1 MITRIAA
8 VLVTTSIAFAQ
19 PAPSPDGGK
28 VDAKSLMQ
36 SGVRLL
42 EAKDY
47 LGALAVF
54 KDAYARFP
62 SAKILL
68 NIGTTLNL
76 LDRKAEAGNAYQR
89 YLDAQDADAAK
100 KPDVIAA
107 LVDIDKT
114 VGRLEIS
121 VTPADAEVQVNDG
134 DWLPAAAATLIRVS
148 EGPFTVRARR
158 DKYGP
163 EAKSAQIVRGDRA
176 SIAIAMTALPEEKVT
191 VLPTNGGEL
200 MGPEEPPPVVEGPRS
215 KLGLLAMAHLDIP
228 RGGGAGIVGLTFD
241 VLDRLEVHAGAI
253 LGPNY
258 GAYAGASFAIL
269 TGSTRPF
276 VAAGVPLFFSD
287 GARVGVRGAG
297 GLEVRLSN
305 KLSLVAELGA
315 EVMLNPEDNILK
327 AAFIP
332 AVGASGRL

>member
-1 MITRIAA
+1 MIARVAA
-8 VLVTTSIAFAQ
+8 LLFTTSVALAQ
-19 PAPSPDGGK
+19 PAPPDGSK

-42 EAKDY
+42 EAQDY

-76 LDRKAEAGNAYQR
+76 LGRKADAANAYQR
-89 YLDAQDADAAK
+89 YLDASDADAAR
-100 KPDVIAA
+100 KPDVTKAIAE
-107 LVDIDKT
+107 IDKA

-121 VTPADAEVQVNDG
+121 VTPADAELQVNDG
-134 DWLPAAAATLIRVS
+134 DWEPAASTRLVRVS

-163 EAKSAQIVRGDRA
+163 EAKSAQIIAGDRA
-176 SIAIAMTALPEEKVT
+176 AIVIAMTAIPEQPVT
-191 VLPTNGGEL
+191 PIVLANEDAPMRLEQ
-200 MGPEEPPPVVEGPRS
+200 PIAVEGPRS
-215 KLGLLAMAHLDIP
+215 KIGLVAMAHLDIP
-228 RGGGAGIVGLTFD
+228 RGGGAGLVGATYD
-241 VLDRLEVHAGAI
+241 VIDRLEVHVAAI
-253 LGPNY
+253 LGPKY
-258 GAYAGASFAIL
+258 GAFAGTSFAIL
-269 TGSTRPF
+269 TGDTRPF
-276 VAAGVPLFFSD
+276 VAAGLPLFFSN
-287 GARVGVRGAG
+287 GARVGVRAAG
-297 GLEVRLSN
+297 GLEVRLS
-305 KLSLVAELGA
+305 KRFSLLAELGA